1 MRTRTVLCLLLNLAV
16 GSTAAEPPVTAAAAV
31 RVDPA
36 VQRERDDSRKTILED
51 ELASEARQLAD
62 AQAELRGAKA
72 LSASAGSVEEIAERL
87 ARHRRNIA
95 ELGREIGLVERQRD
109 SSNRKADSAERRA
122 TDGWLIS
129 GRPPLSAS
137 PDAASATLSRRPL
150 QSAEGDERRKPGW
163 IIPSGQS
170 RTIP

>member
-1 MRTRTVLCLLLNLAV
+1 MRV
-16 GSTAAEPPVTAAAAV
+16 EPGM
-31 RVDPA
+31 
-36 VQRERDDSRKTILED
+36 QRERDDTRKTILED

-72 LSASAGSVEEIAERL
+72 LSASAGSVEEIVERL

-109 SSNRKADSAERRA
+109 SANRKADSVERRV

-129 GRPPLSAS
+129 GRPLLSAL
-137 PDAASATLSRRPL
+137 PDAVSDTLARRPL
-150 QSAEGDERRKPGW
+150 QSADGDERRKPRW
-163 IIPSGQS
+163 IIPSGQT
-170 RTIP
+170 RTVP

>member
-1 MRTRTVLCLLLNLAV
+1 MRTQTVLCLLLNLTI
-16 GSTAAEPPVTAAAAV
+16 GSASAEPPVAAAAT

-36 VQRERDDSRKTILED
+36 MQRGRDDTRKTILED

-72 LSASAGSVEEIAERL
+72 LSAPAGSVEEIVERL
-87 ARHRRNIA
+87 ARHRQNIA

-109 SSNRKADSAERRA
+109 SANRKADSAEGRA

-129 GRPPLSAS
+129 GRPRLSAS
-137 PDAASATLSRRPL
+137 PDAAALSRRPL
-150 QSAEGDERRKPGW
+150 QSAERDERRKPGW
-163 IIPSGQS
+163 IIPSGQT

>member
-1 MRTRTVLCLLLNLAV
+1 MRTQTVLCLLLSLTI
-16 GSTAAEPPVTAAAAV
+16 GSATAEPPVTAAAA

-36 VQRERDDSRKTILED
+36 MQRGRDDNRKTILED

-72 LSASAGSVEEIAERL
+72 LSAPAGSVEEIVERL
-87 ARHRRNIA
+87 ARHRQNIA

-109 SSNRKADSAERRA
+109 PANRKADSAERRA

-137 PDAASATLSRRPL
+137 PDTAFATPSRRSL
-150 QSAEGDERRKPGW
+150 SVDRNERREPGW
-163 IIPSGQS
+163 IIPAGQGKA
-170 RTIP
+170 IP

>member
-1 MRTRTVLCLLLNLAV
+1 MRTQTVLCLLLNLTI
-16 GSTAAEPPVTAAAAV
+16 GSATAEPPVTAAAT

-36 VQRERDDSRKTILED
+36 MQRERDDTRKTILED

-72 LSASAGSVEEIAERL
+72 LSAPAGSVEEIVERL
-87 ARHRRNIA
+87 ARHRQNIA

-109 SSNRKADSAERRA
+109 PANRKADSAERRA

-129 GRPPLSAS
+129 GRPRLSAS

>member
-1 MRTRTVLCLLLNLAV
+1 MRTRTVLCLLLNFV
-16 GSTAAEPPVTAAAAV
+16 PGSSAAEPPVTSAAM
-31 RVDPA
+31 RVEPGM
-36 VQRERDDSRKTILED
+36 QRERDDTRKTILED

-72 LSASAGSVEEIAERL
+72 LSAPAASVEEIAERL

-109 SSNRKADSAERRA
+109 SANRKADSRA
-122 TDGWLIS
+122 ADGWLIS
-129 GRPPLSAS
+129 GRPPTSTSSDAS
-137 PDAASATLSRRPL
+137 SATPARRPL
-150 QSAEGDERRKPGW
+150 QSADGDERRKPGW
-163 IIPSGQS
+163 IIPSGQT

>member
-1 MRTRTVLCLLLNLAV
+1 MRTRNVLCLLLSFVPGSAV
-16 GSTAAEPPVTAAAAV
+16 AEPPVTSAAM

-36 VQRERDDSRKTILED
+36 VQRERDDTRKTILED

-62 AQAELRGAKA
+62 AQAELRGARA

-109 SSNRKADSAERRA
+109 SSIRKGDSVERRA
-122 TDGWLIS
+122 RDGWLIS
-129 GRPPLSAS
+129 GRMPPSAS
-137 PDAASATLSRRPL
+137 LDAASATLPR
-150 QSAEGDERRKPGW
+150 
-163 IIPSGQS
+163 
-170 RTIP
+170 

>member
-1 MRTRTVLCLLLNLAV
+1 MRTRNVLCLLLSFV
-16 GSTAAEPPVTAAAAV
+16 PGSAAAEPPVTAAAM
-31 RVDPA
+31 RVEPGM
-36 VQRERDDSRKTILED
+36 QRERDDTRKTILED

-72 LSASAGSVEEIAERL
+72 LSASAASVEEIAERL

-109 SSNRKADSAERRA
+109 SSNRKGDSAERRVA
-122 TDGWLIS
+122 DGWLIS
-129 GRPPLSAS
+129 GRQPLSAS
-137 PDAASATLSRRPL
+137 PDAASATLARRPL

-163 IIPSGQS
+163 IIPASQGKA
-170 RTIP
+170 IP

>member
-1 MRTRTVLCLLLNLAV
+1 MRTQTVLCLLLNLAV
-16 GSTAAEPPVTAAAAV
+16 VSATAEPPVTAAAM
-31 RVDPA
+31 RVDPV
-36 VQRERDDSRKTILED
+36 VQRERDDARKTILED

-72 LSASAGSVEEIAERL
+72 LSASTSTVDEIAERL
-87 ARHRRNIA
+87 ARHRQNISA
-95 ELGREIGLVERQRD
+95 LGREIALVERQRD
-109 SSNRKADSAERRA
+109 SANRKADSAERRP

-150 QSAEGDERRKPGW
+150 ESAEGDERRKPGW
-163 IIPSGQS
+163 IIPSGQT

>member
-1 MRTRTVLCLLLNLAV
+1 MRTRTVLCLLLNLV
-16 GSTAAEPPVTAAAAV
+16 PGSAAAERPVTAEAV

-36 VQRERDDSRKTILED
+36 MQRERDDTRWTILED

-62 AQAELRGAKA
+62 AQTELRGAKA

-87 ARHRRNIA
+87 ARHRQNIA

-109 SSNRKADSAERRA
+109 SANRKADSAERRA
-122 TDGWLIS
+122 TDRWLIS
-129 GRPPLSAS
+129 GRPPDAS
-137 PDAASATLSRRPL
+137 SATPARRPL

-163 IIPSGQS
+163 IIPAGQGKA
-170 RTIP
+170 IP

>member
-1 MRTRTVLCLLLNLAV
+1 MRTQTVLCLLLNLV
-16 GSTAAEPPVTAAAAV
+16 PGSAAAERPVTAEAV

-36 VQRERDDSRKTILED
+36 MQRERDDTRRTILED

-87 ARHRRNIA
+87 VRHRQNIA
-95 ELGREIGLVERQRD
+95 ELGREIGLVARQRD
-109 SSNRKADSAERRA
+109 SANRKADSAERRA

-150 QSAEGDERRKPGW
+150 QSAEGDERGKPGW
-163 IIPSGQS
+163 IIPSGQTK
-170 RTIP
+170 TIP

>member
-1 MRTRTVLCLLLNLAV
+1 M
-16 GSTAAEPPVTAAAAV
+16 

-36 VQRERDDSRKTILED
+36 MQRERVDTRKAILED
-51 ELASEARQLAD
+51 ELASEARQLSD

-109 SSNRKADSAERRA
+109 SANRKADSVEGRA
-122 TDGWLIS
+122 TERWLIS
-129 GRPPLSAS
+129 GRPPDAS
-137 PDAASATLSRRPL
+137 SATFARRPL
-150 QSAEGDERRKPGW
+150 QSAQGDERRKPGW
-163 IIPSGQS
+163 IIPSGQT

>member
-1 MRTRTVLCLLLNLAV
+1 MRTQTVLCLLLNLAV
-16 GSTAAEPPVTAAAAV
+16 SSAAAEPPIAAAAK

-36 VQRERDDSRKTILED
+36 VQRERDDTRKTILED

-72 LSASAGSVEEIAERL
+72 LSASEGSVEEIAERL
-87 ARHRRNIA
+87 ARHRQNIA

-109 SSNRKADSAERRA
+109 SANRKADSAERRA

-129 GRPPLSAS
+129 GRPRLSAS
-137 PDAASATLSRRPL
+137 PDTPSATLSRRPL

-163 IIPSGQS
+163 IIPSGQGKA
-170 RTIP
+170 IP

>member
-1 MRTRTVLCLLLNLAV
+1 MRTQTVLCLLLNLAV
-16 GSTAAEPPVTAAAAV
+16 VSATAEPPVTAAAM
-31 RVDPA
+31 RVDA
-36 VQRERDDSRKTILED
+36 VVQRERDDTRKTILED

-62 AQAELRGAKA
+62 AQTELRGAKA
-72 LSASAGSVEEIAERL
+72 LSAPAASVEEIAERL

-95 ELGREIGLVERQRD
+95 ELGREIGLVERQHD
-109 SSNRKADSAERRA
+109 SSNRKADSAERRP

-150 QSAEGDERRKPGW
+150 ESAEGDERRKPGW
-163 IIPSGQS
+163 IIPSGQT

>member
-1 MRTRTVLCLLLNLAV
+1 MRTRNVLCLLLSFV
-16 GSTAAEPPVTAAAAV
+16 PGSAAAEPPVTPAAM

-36 VQRERDDSRKTILED
+36 VQRERDDTRKTILED

-62 AQAELRGAKA
+62 AQAELRGAKV

-95 ELGREIGLVERQRD
+95 ELGREIGLVERQPD

-129 GRPPLSAS
+129 GRLPMSAS

-150 QSAEGDERRKPGW
+150 QSAEGDDRRKPGW
-163 IIPSGQS
+163 IIPSGQTK
-170 RTIP
+170 TIP

>member
-1 MRTRTVLCLLLNLAV
+1 MRTRNVLCLLLSFV
-16 GSTAAEPPVTAAAAV
+16 PGSAAAEPPVTAAAM
-31 RVDPA
+31 RVEPGM
-36 VQRERDDSRKTILED
+36 QRERDDTRKTILED

-109 SSNRKADSAERRA
+109 SANRKADFVEGRA
-122 TDGWLIS
+122 TDRWLIS
-129 GRPPLSAS
+129 GRPPDAS
-137 PDAASATLSRRPL
+137 SATFARRPL

-163 IIPSGQS
+163 IIPAGQTK
-170 RTIP
+170 TIP

>member
-36 VQRERDDSRKTILED
+36 VQRERDDARKTILED

-72 LSASAGSVEEIAERL
+72 LSASARTVDEIVERL
-87 ARHRRNIA
+87 ARHRQNIS
-95 ELGREIGLVERQRD
+95 ELGREIALVERQRD
-109 SSNRKADSAERRA
+109 YAIRNNDSAERRT
-122 TDGWLIS
+122 TDSWLIR
-129 GRPPLSAS
+129 GRPPSSVS
-137 PDAASATLSRRPL
+137 PDPTSAALSRRPL
-150 QSAEGDERRKPGW
+150 QSADG
-163 IIPSGQS
+163 
-170 RTIP
+170 